1 MQSYFIWNGVDCR
14 TMGVYLRGTVSRIK
28 PEERVEHVTIP
39 GRAGDLTLLE
49 GDGIYNSYI
58 QTAEIRVK
66 SAAQIEP
73 AINWLRGDGLVTFS
87 GEPDKCQRARVIG
100 AVTLDK
106 LSRNLDIWVGN
117 VQFYCEPLKRLV
129 DAQDI
134 TVTINGTTITNPGD
148 LYAMPSIIINGGAGI
163 VTLRVGDRV
172 LAISDAV
179 DGMVVDC
186 LNEWI
191 LVNGVPQGNAYS
203 GSFPVLPVGNSM
215 IQWTGT
221 VSSLSITPN
230 WRYI

>member
-73 AINWLRGDGLVTFS
+73 AINWLRGDGMVTFS

-117 VQFYCEPLKRLV
+117 VQFYCEPVKRLV
-129 DAQDI
+129 NASDI
-134 TVTINGTTITNPGD
+134 EVTVNGTTVNNPGD
-148 LYAMPSIIINGGAGI
+148 LYAMPSIIINGGSGI

-172 LAISDAV
+172 LAISDCT

-191 LVNGVPQGNAYS
+191 LVNGVPQGNACS
-203 GSFPVLPVGNSM
+203 GSFPVLPVGDSV

-221 VSSLSITPN
+221 VSSLTITPN
-230 WRYI
+230 WRFI